1 MRKCICPRFFFW
13 LSVCAWFFI
22 CASGNFWRFL
32 LICTVLGARVSRMLF
47 LTTDFGFKYTTL
59 FAVSIRFLVQ
69 FLHLHVHVEDAIHL
83 DRLLG
88 RSRLRSRSRDRCLRL
103 LLPLPPASRSPRSR
117 NSLPRSRERSRDRL
131 RARFSRS
138 RSFSRRRRTGDGDR
152 PIIVGW
158 SV

>member
-1 MRKCICPRFFFW
+1 MRKCICPRF
-13 LSVCAWFFI
+13 SICAWFFI
-22 CASGNFWRFL
+22 CASGNFWLFFL
-32 LICTVLGARVSRMLF
+32 LICTVLCSHFANAV
-47 LTTDFGFKYTTL
+47 LTTDFEIKYTTL
-59 FAVSIRFLVQ
+59 FVVSIRFHVQ
-69 FLHLHVHVEDAIHL
+69 FLHFHVHVEDAIHL
-83 DRLLG
+83 DRLFG